1 MSGSPRILAM
11 FLGAVGLV
19 APLACRGPASSGA
32 AINASSV
39 ECVPVLHP
47 STISPADRR
56 LDPVYIDSI
65 TPAVVFQR
73 VESVLYAELI
83 DLNCDGHLD
92 YVGQV
97 IGAADPTAEP
107 RLAFVVFLRA
117 GDQWTEALFSPSPV
131 DGLETVVIAA
141 DLNSNGHLEIVSWG
155 ADEGGY
161 IPRVFL
167 SVASSY
173 QPIPVPHRY
182 TLRFEALWDVECRT
196 RVQPSLVESHLQLTR
211 ETISPTDPIGHGSIC
226 DLPTDTLMVQ
236 GDSLSLVDG
245 S

>member
-1 MSGSPRILAM
+1 MSGSPRKWTM
-11 FLGAVGLV
+11 FLSVVGMIAL
-19 APLACRGPASSGA
+19 LACRGPAPSGA
-32 AINASSV
+32 AISAPSV

-47 STISPADRR
+47 SPVSGTDRR

-65 TPAVVFQR
+65 TPADVSKR

-97 IGAADPTAEP
+97 IDAVGTAAEP
-107 RLAFVVFLRA
+107 HLAFVVFVRD

-141 DLNSNGHLEIVSWG
+141 DLNSNGHLEVVSWG

-167 SVASSY
+167 SSASSY
-173 QPIPVPHRY
+173 QPIPVPHQY
-182 TLRFEALWDVECRT
+182 TLRFEEVWDVECRT
-196 RVQPSLVESHLQLTR
+196 RIQPQVVDSHLQLTR
-211 ETISPTDPIGHGSIC
+211 ETISPTDRRGHGSIC
-226 DLPTDTLMVQ
+226 DLPADTLMIR
-236 GDSLSLVDG
+236 GDSLSVVDG
-245 S
+245 R